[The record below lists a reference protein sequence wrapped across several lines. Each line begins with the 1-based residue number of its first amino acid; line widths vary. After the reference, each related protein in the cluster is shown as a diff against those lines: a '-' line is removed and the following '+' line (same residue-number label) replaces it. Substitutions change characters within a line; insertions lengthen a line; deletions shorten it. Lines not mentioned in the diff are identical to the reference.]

1 MPTYGL
7 PETGEDSPMNP
18 ALAGLRKQI
27 ADLQNKR
34 ASIVDACE
42 HHFIPKKGTL
52 KKLGATHVSGVYNAG
67 TIGEIDG
74 RSEASFPLVCSKCGE
89 EQHIPISDRC
99 PVCAEVTK
107 GDWGTKDEEGKYF
120 GGNDFGYNGLW
131 LISCTRCDF
140 KAAGLRWDH

>member
-1 MPTYGL
+1 M
-7 PETGEDSPMNP
+7 
-18 ALAGLRKQI
+18 
-27 ADLQNKR
+27 
-34 ASIVDACE
+34 
-42 HHFIPKKGTL
+42 
-52 KKLGATHVSGVYNAG
+52 
-67 TIGEIDG
+67 
-74 RSEASFPLVCSKCGE
+74 
-89 EQHIPISDRC
+89 PISDRC